1 MEYSRKNFSEWY
13 NEIVELS
20 ELTDKRYPVKGMNV
34 WMPYGFDL
42 MRNIDEMVRERF
54 RSDDFGEVMFPALI
68 SRTMFEV
75 EFEHIKGFEKE
86 LFWITK
92 GGRETLED
100 DLAMRPT
107 SEAAM
112 YPMFRLWIR
121 DHSDLPL
128 RLFQV
133 VQVWR
138 YETKHTR
145 PFMRS
150 RDIHFTECHTA
161 HENFNDAEAQLQT
174 YRDEWN
180 YFTHMLCLPFMEVER
195 PDWDKFPGAVYT
207 RAFDTIMPSGRT
219 LQIGTIHQYG
229 QNFARNYDVKFAREN
244 GESEYV
250 FQTTF
255 GMSER
260 LVAAVVSIHGDDKGL
275 ILPPYVAPV
284 QVVIVPI
291 PGKSESLASYTS
303 EIFRKVRE
311 LGIRAK
317 IDARDSYT
325 PGYKYNFWE
334 MKGVPLRIEI
344 GDREVE
350 EKSLTLRLRTEK
362 GRIKMAL
369 SDISGLGDMLEK
381 VSDTLRA
388 RALKILEDNLSGTAG
403 EGQESRIETHVL
415 CNRKE
420 CSDSMEK
427 RTELTMMGHIMNRGK
442 EGKCEVCGNEGR
454 TSLFSRP
461 Y

>member
-1 MEYSRKNFSEWY
+1 MEYSKKDFSEWY

-20 ELTDKRYPVKGMNV
+20 ELTDKRYPIKGMNV
-34 WMPYGFDL
+34 WMPYGYEL
-42 MRNIDEMVRERF
+42 MKNIDEMIRERF
-54 RSDDFGEVMFPALI
+54 KKDDFGEVMFPALI
-68 SRTMFEV
+68 SKTMFEV

-92 GGRETLED
+92 GGRESLED

-112 YPMFRLWIR
+112 YPMFKLWIR

-128 RLFQV
+128 RIFQI

-150 RDIHFTECHTA
+150 RDIHFIECHTA
-161 HENFNDAEAQLQT
+161 HETYDDAENQLEI
-174 YRDEWN
+174 YRREWN
-180 YFTHMLCLPFMEVER
+180 YFTHMLCIPFLEVER
-195 PDWDKFPGAVYT
+195 PEWDKFPGAVYT
-207 RAFDTIMPSGRT
+207 RAFDTVMPSGRT

-229 QNFARNYDVKFAREN
+229 QNFAKNYDVKFAKED

-250 FQTTF
+250 HQTTF

-260 LVAAVVSIHGDDKGL
+260 LVAAVISIHGDDMGL
-275 ILPPYVAPV
+275 IIPPHIAPI
-284 QVVIVPI
+284 QVIIVPI
-291 PGKSESLASYTS
+291 PGRENGLNEYSKEVLAKLKN
-303 EIFRKVRE
+303 I
-311 LGIRAK
+311 GIRAK
-317 IDARDSYT
+317 LDDRNSYT

-344 GDREVE
+344 GDREIKERTITV
-350 EKSLTLRLRTEK
+350 KKRTEK
-362 GRIKMAL
+362 GRTK
-369 SDISGLGDMLEK
+369 LGIDNIEEIVRLLDE
-381 VSDTLRA
+381 VSDTLRE
-388 RALKILEDNLSGTAG
+388 RSLRILDDNLEGIRVQ
-403 EGQESRIETHVL
+403 GQESHITTKIL
-415 CNRKE
+415 CYEKE
-420 CSDSMEK
+420 CAERMEAQ
-427 RTELTMMGHIMNRGK
+427 TGLTMMGHIMNRGK
-442 EGKCEVCGNEGR
+442 SGKCEVCGNDGR